1 MEIRILGDFTADRA
15 GDLNTD
21 RENRRTRKMQD
32 IYHNTG
38 KTEKREE
45 NNMTERNHEE
55 KQFYAAIDLGTTN
68 SVFAY
73 GNMLRN
79 RMHPVVAELDRKSDT
94 GTMTRSRLLPSV
106 VFYYKDRDG
115 KMLAEVGDYAKS
127 RYGINAGYV
136 CKSVKSLMGISE
148 QAYLAAEVP
157 DQTPAEVSARI
168 LSYMKKAAG
177 RYLPGQELQD
187 IVITIPASFDSEQ
200 CQATLDAAKLTG
212 IDVDNWHETLLYE
225 PKAAI
230 YDFLRME
237 EEGEIASDV
246 LNLEQEKNVMVFDL
260 GGGTL
265 DVTLHRVGYAENG
278 MIQMKDLAI
287 SRYTQIGGDNFDEL
301 LAMDMLQR
309 FEEMYGMKVSLTRR
323 KEVLCKLRRC
333 AEKLKTDFSLD
344 YETRRQNGTD
354 MEETYTEEAMD
365 INLYDSY
372 AFEATYTKAEMEQV
386 IAPLLGKKYSI
397 NDVSKIQKMDEK
409 DVNNIIYPILDV
421 LEKAGPD
428 TKIDAV
434 ILNGGMTKF
443 YPVRE
448 RLKEFFGFEP
458 LETSDPDLAVARG
471 AVYYHYC
478 MHKYQISKK
487 NFPEQ
492 GGIGQKSG
500 RQITFCAG
508 TILNDTIN
516 LGLRGEYVSRLI
528 PAGTELPFCSEE
540 IRDKYRLE
548 KATDTLGIQ
557 MFLGRGMTKNLPN
570 RRIATRTVK
579 FQRVWN
585 AGTPISFRIYMDSLR
600 RMTMEAWV
608 TGRPETRT
616 TMEMDMAS
624 LREETRKTDNI
635 LGTTEKLWLNAKAEM
650 NQIRDLAAQNR
661 KRLNREIDNKIKQNI
676 AAILQAENPED
687 FFEPCMKIAGAC
699 LLGDMMLAHIYQI
712 ATGFA
717 DVWNEEQ
724 KRQLLRLA
732 KRHFAPMAG
741 GMKQSIYIMRKAAE
755 LIAALDPDFANFYA
769 EYLTRVPEE
778 KKDLRQEMIQHVIR
792 KEPDDEKTTQFL
804 NKFLQI
810 SELNKW
816 IALALAGRYG
826 RESSRK
832 NQKLLAKLVKNLTG
846 GMKVQDFKQI
856 PPYLPVLIAELCG
869 SEKDNPLC
877 TDKYTVKPA
886 WQAIKNYLT
895 VCGNPTLAGAVTE
908 IWNGE
913 MLSEEEEAAAA
924 QTFLQ
929 ERWAA

>member
-1 MEIRILGDFTADRA
+1 MPDTQKQTENGKE
-15 GDLNTD
+15 
-21 RENRRTRKMQD
+21 RE
-32 IYHNTG
+32 G
-38 KTEKREE
+38 

-73 GNMLRN
+73 GNMMRN

-94 GTMTRSRLLPSV
+94 GTMTRSKLLPSV

-136 CKSVKSLMGISE
+136 CKSVKSLMGVSE
-148 QAYLAAEVP
+148 QVQLAAEVP
-157 DQTPAEVSARI
+157 DQTPSEVSGRI

-177 RYLPGQELQD
+177 RYLPGQDLQD

-200 CQATLDAAKLTG
+200 CQATLDAAKIAG
-212 IDVDNWHETLLYE
+212 INVDNWHETLLYE

-230 YDFLRME
+230 YDFIRME
-237 EEGEIASDV
+237 EEGEIASDL
-246 LNLEQEKNVMVFDL
+246 LNLDQEKNVLVFDL

-265 DVTLHRVGYAENG
+265 DVTLHRVGYSENG

-301 LAMDMLQR
+301 LARDMLER
-309 FEEMYGMKVSLTRR
+309 FEAANEIKVSVARR
-323 KEVLCKLRRC
+323 EEVLCKLRKC
-333 AEKLKTDFSLD
+333 AEKLKMDFSLD
-344 YETRRQNGTD
+344 YETRRQNGAE
-354 MEETYTEEAMD
+354 MEESYTEEIMEINVYDSYSLDETYTR
-365 INLYDSY
+365 
-372 AFEATYTKAEMEQV
+372 AEMERV
-386 IAPLLGKKYSI
+386 IAPLLGKRYSRK
-397 NDVSKIQKMDEK
+397 DVSRIQKMDAC

-421 LEKAGPD
+421 MEKAGSD
-428 TKIDAV
+428 IQIDAV

-443 YPVRE
+443 YPIRE
-448 RLKEFFGFEP
+448 RLREFFGFEP

-478 MHKYQISKK
+478 LHKYQVSK
-487 NFPEQ
+487 NRFPMQQ
-492 GGIGQKSG
+492 GADQGTG
-500 RQITFCAG
+500 RQRVFCAG
-508 TILNDTIN
+508 TILNDAVN
-516 LGLRGEYVSRLI
+516 LGLRGEYVSLLI

-540 IRDKYRLE
+540 IRDKYKLE
-548 KATDTLGIQ
+548 KATDKLGIQ
-557 MFLGRGMTKNLPN
+557 MFLGRGQTKNLPN

-579 FQRVWN
+579 FQKVWN

-608 TGRPETRT
+608 TGRTETRT

-635 LGTTEKLWLNAKAEM
+635 LGTTEKLWLNAKAEL
-650 NQIRDLAAQNR
+650 NQIRDLAVQNR

-676 AAILQAENPED
+676 TAILQAENPED
-687 FFEPCMKIAGAC
+687 FFEPCMKIAGEC

-717 DVWNEEQ
+717 DAWNEEQ

-755 LIAALDPDFANFYA
+755 LIAAMDPEFVSFYT
-769 EYLTRVPEE
+769 EYLIRVPEE
-778 KKDLRQEMIQHVIR
+778 KKDLRQEMIQHVLR

-804 NKFLQI
+804 NDFLQMP
-810 SELNKW
+810 ELNKW
-816 IALALAGRYG
+816 IALALVGRYG
-826 RESSRK
+826 RGSSRE

-846 GMKVQDFKQI
+846 GMKVQDLKQI

-869 SEKDNPLC
+869 SEKDNVLC
-877 TDKYTVKPA
+877 TDKYIVKPA
-886 WQAIKNYLT
+886 WQAIKSYLT
-895 VCGNPTLAGAVTE
+895 ACGNPTFAEAVTA

-924 QTFLQ
+924 QTFRQ
-929 ERWAA
+929 ERWAS